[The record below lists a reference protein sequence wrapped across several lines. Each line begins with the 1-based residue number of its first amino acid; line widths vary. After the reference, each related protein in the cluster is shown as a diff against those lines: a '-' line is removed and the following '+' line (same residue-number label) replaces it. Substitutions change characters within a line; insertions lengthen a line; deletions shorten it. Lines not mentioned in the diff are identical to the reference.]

1 LVVVQKMMKMEG
13 GRLKLWPYAAIATE
27 LDDRHF

>member
-1 LVVVQKMMKMEG
+1 MIKMEG